1 MLTNVNVEEA
11 RDLLLEVVMPL
22 PAETVPLLQSL
33 RRVTAL
39 DLTAD
44 NDLPDCP
51 RSAVDGFA
59 VHEADLI
66 GKTGLTIL
74 ERLKPGEVPS
84 AALTPGKTIGVATGG
99 PLPRGAAAVLP
110 WEATRTENNKLSFS
124 KKIRPGTNI
133 KPQGEDFRRGD
144 MLVRRGTKINPGGVG
159 LLAAFGHSSIEVYRR
174 PRVAIVCL
182 GSEII
187 PHDTSPQEGQVRD
200 SNGPLLKSLVEQD
213 GGQAI
218 GLSYIGGYQ
227 NDSIKEVLHESF
239 RRADLV
245 LTVGGAASG
254 EYDQALAL
262 LREAGARMLF
272 WGIQAKTGSHSGGG
286 ILRSTAVISL
296 SGNPSACVTGY
307 HLLAAPVLRAMQGL
321 SPGPVVITATCSNS
335 FARGGDTRRFLRGYL
350 ECGTEGRQVTILP
363 GQKSSMIKALA
374 GYNALIEIPAGHPPV
389 REGNTVTVYSI
400 SN

>member
-1 MLTNVNVEEA
+1 MLTNVIVEEA
-11 RDLLLEVVMPL
+11 RDLLLDVIMPL

-33 RRVTAL
+33 SRVTAL
-39 DLTAD
+39 DITAD

-66 GKTGLTIL
+66 GRTGLTIL
-74 ERLKPGEVPS
+74 ERLKPGEIPS

-99 PLPRGAAAVLP
+99 PLPQGAAAVLP
-110 WEATRTENNKLSFS
+110 WEATSTENNKLSFDRE
-124 KKIRPGTNI
+124 IRPGTNI
-133 KPQGEDFRRGD
+133 KPQGEDFKKGDTLTRRGS
-144 MLVRRGTKINPGGVG
+144 RISPGGVG

-174 PRVAIVCL
+174 PRVAIACL

-187 PHDTSPQEGQVRD
+187 PHDRSPLEGQVRD
-200 SNGPLLKSLVEQD
+200 SNGPLLKSLVQQD
-213 GGQAI
+213 GGQVT
-218 GLSYIGGYQ
+218 GLLYISGNQ
-227 NDSIKEVLHESF
+227 NDSIKEVLHDSF
-239 RRADLV
+239 RRSDLV

-272 WGIQAKTGSHSGGG
+272 WGIRAKPGSHSGGG

-307 HLLAAPVLRAMQGL
+307 HLLAAPVLQAMQGS
-321 SPGPVVITATCSNS
+321 SPGPVVITATCKNS
-335 FARGGDTRRFLRGYL
+335 FAKGGDTRRFLRGYL

-389 REGNTVTVYSI
+389 REGDKVTVYPVNS
-400 SN
+400 